1 MSRVFA
7 AALAALTACAV
18 VPCARAQTSSEPPVS
33 PAPSVNE
40 LPPVEVAQPKRTPPA
55 RPKAQAPRAR
65 ATRPAQPA
73 AAPAEA
79 VAAPG
84 DSTGVPGVVVTP
96 TTRTGALTEPT
107 LAEAEAAINQ
117 TPGGVEIVPGSAYQE
132 STPAK
137 TPKDILD
144 FVPGVFVQTKW
155 GEDSRLSIR
164 GSGLSRNFHLRSVQF
179 FMNGIPMNT
188 SDGYGDFQEIDPSVY
203 KYVEVFKGANALQY
217 GANSL
222 GGAIN
227 FVVPTGYDSDLFG
240 VRTDFGSFDF
250 AKVSVQSGAAGKR
263 ADYFIAT
270 TWQEEEGF
278 RDHSAGDS
286 TRGTANVGYKL
297 ANNAETRFYVN
308 ASEIRQQIP
317 GQVTKEVALTN
328 PKQAASIN
336 VINDWQ
342 RNIDSVRIA
351 NKTAIRLAPDTLLE
365 VGAFGVDRHLMHP
378 IFLWLDYKYRDY
390 GGFAR
395 LVDDSRLW
403 GHRNLFVAGFNLI
416 NGTIDADL
424 FAIGPNAFKGP
435 LLQSADQRAE
445 NTTVYVENS
454 FYFLPRVALV
464 AGTQFLYALREQ
476 EAVLNTI
483 SGSNEFDLW
492 SPKVGLLF
500 DVDPNWQVYGNISR
514 SVEVPSFG
522 EGGGLIPFTD
532 IEAQKAITYEIGTRG
547 KRPDYTWDVSLYY
560 ADVHDEL
567 QCLGDGSDFCT
578 VVNADR
584 TVHQGVELGFGYSL
598 FKSILLSRD
607 GDETDRLWLNT
618 AYTIND
624 FYFNDDPVFG
634 DNELPG
640 IPKNYIRS
648 ELLYRHPAGFFVG
661 PNMEWVPEAYFVD
674 NANTLNTKA
683 YAIWGAKIGFERG
696 RFSGYVEGR
705 NLSDENYIATT
716 DVVALATPE
725 STLFWPGNGRAVYA
739 GLQYKW

>member
-18 VPCARAQTSSEPPVS
+18 VPCAEAQTSSEPPVS

-55 RPKAQAPRAR
+55 RPKAQAPQAR
-65 ATRPAQPA
+65 ATRPVQPA
-73 AAPAEA
+73 AVPSEA

-84 DSTGVPGVVVTP
+84 GSTGVPGVVVTP

-164 GSGLSRNFHLRSVQF
+164 GSGLSRNFHLRSVQL

-278 RDHSAGDS
+278 RNHSAGDS

-297 ANNAETRFYVN
+297 ANNAETRFYIN

-317 GQVTKEVALTN
+317 GRGDEGGCPNQPEAGGLH
-328 PKQAASIN
+328 QCH
-336 VINDWQ
+336 Q
-342 RNIDSVRIA
+342 
-351 NKTAIRLAPDTLLE
+351 RLA
-365 VGAFGVDRHLMHP
+365 AQ
-378 IFLWLDYKYRDY
+378 YR
-390 GGFAR
+390 
-395 LVDDSRLW
+395 L
-403 GHRNLFVAGFNLI
+403 
-416 NGTIDADL
+416 
-424 FAIGPNAFKGP
+424 GPYR
-435 LLQSADQRAE
+435 QQ
-445 NTTVYVENS
+445 
-454 FYFLPRVALV
+454 
-464 AGTQFLYALREQ
+464 
-476 EAVLNTI
+476 
-483 SGSNEFDLW
+483 
-492 SPKVGLLF
+492 
-500 DVDPNWQVYGNISR
+500 
-514 SVEVPSFG
+514 
-522 EGGGLIPFTD
+522 
-532 IEAQKAITYEIGTRG
+532 
-547 KRPDYTWDVSLYY
+547 
-560 ADVHDEL
+560 
-567 QCLGDGSDFCT
+567 
-578 VVNADR
+578 
-584 TVHQGVELGFGYSL
+584 
-598 FKSILLSRD
+598 D
-607 GDETDRLWLNT
+607 GD
-618 AYTIND
+618 
-624 FYFNDDPVFG
+624 
-634 DNELPG
+634 
-640 IPKNYIRS
+640 
-648 ELLYRHPAGFFVG
+648 
-661 PNMEWVPEAYFVD
+661 
-674 NANTLNTKA
+674 KA
-683 YAIWGAKIGFERG
+683 CA
-696 RFSGYVEGR
+696 
-705 NLSDENYIATT
+705 
-716 DVVALATPE
+716 
-725 STLFWPGNGRAVYA
+725 
-739 GLQYKW
+739 